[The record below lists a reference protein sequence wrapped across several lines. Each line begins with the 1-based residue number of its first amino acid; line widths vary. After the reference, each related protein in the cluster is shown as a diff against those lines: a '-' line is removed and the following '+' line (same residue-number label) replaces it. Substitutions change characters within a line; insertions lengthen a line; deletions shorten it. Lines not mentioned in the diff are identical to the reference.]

1 MIQGINRDGTGS
13 NHGGAAPNLTPPRL
27 ARTRTRTRART
38 SLHIF
43 RRILVSLFYPFF
55 LILFDY
61 LIVT

>member
-27 ARTRTRTRART
+27 ARTRTRART

-43 RRILVSLFYPFF
+43 RRILVSLFYPLF